1 LSFNT
6 FFSDG
11 GATDINV
18 LNDNFYTQQM
28 HEMAFINQ
36 QHLHQQQQLLPLNI
50 MSCNQLEQAQQLQC
64 QTLPRHLDVVPFD
77 TVPPC
82 DDCLKRARY
91 KGSYG
96 SECQGTSGADCVLL
110 NNQSSL
116 TSLTS
121 TIKDN
126 VSTRTVERRFSCEE
140 KTLRCGKWTPIIKR
154 GGSSTKRS
162 TRTSTVTADV
172 EFDPTDTCP
181 EPVVNVVKEPD
192 TLELVDTVESSV

>member
-1 LSFNT
+1 MMPHIQYPP

-18 LNDNFYTQQM
+18 LNDNFYTQQL

-36 QHLHQQQQLLPLNI
+36 QHHHQQQQLLPLNI

-96 SECQGTSGADCVLL
+96 AECQGTSGADCVLL

-154 GGSSTKRS
+154 GNLLYLK
-162 TRTSTVTADV
+162 
-172 EFDPTDTCP
+172 
-181 EPVVNVVKEPD
+181 K
-192 TLELVDTVESSV
+192 LVLQIGTNCSGKVCIYSDIL